1 MNLSMKSTNE
11 KAKTK
16 NAVSQGVYVPGQI
29 SNPHKLTYN
38 TQLTFEKIINEVNDA
53 KRSASLPRNY
63 LSIIQSMHRGRIV
76 CRNKDCFHV
85 TVSESLV
92 NRALQILDGLVKE
105 LEKRKFKIRSNQDET
120 GYFVVAIKD
129 NESISFR
136 LFEGYK
142 YHPLQKYI
150 SSMSE
155 LEKLLYRDKQPI
167 ATGKLT
173 LSALAL
179 KTNIEKN
186 WTDGK
191 RLIEEDL
198 HAISHEFD
206 GILFRQKQ
214 RLKEDAIRDEKR
226 REELI
231 IFRETESRKH
241 AEKTVY
247 DKAMQEAQSFIAYRD
262 LETYLNYLED
272 KYLKEYGS
280 LSLSAI
286 SWLSTARK
294 IAQVQNP
301 VSNRLKLLSHL

>member
-1 MNLSMKSTNE
+1 MNQSKKSSNE
-11 KAKTK
+11 IAKTK
-16 NAVSQGVYVPGQI
+16 NAVSKGTYVSGQI

-38 TQLTFEKIINEVNDA
+38 TQLTFKKIINEVNDA
-53 KRSASLPRNY
+53 KRSTSLPRNY
-63 LSIIQSMHRGRIV
+63 LSIIQSIHRGRIV

-85 TVSESLV
+85 TVSENLV
-92 NRALQILDGLVKE
+92 NRALQILDALAKE
-105 LEKRKFKIRSNQDET
+105 FEKRKFKIRSLQDEA
-120 GYFVVAIKD
+120 GCLVVAIKD

-136 LFEGYK
+136 IFEGYK
-142 YHPLQKYI
+142 YHPIKKNNN
-150 SSMSE
+150 SMSK
-155 LEKLLYRDKQPI
+155 LEKLLYPNKEPI

-179 KTNIEKN
+179 KSNIERN

-206 GILFRQKQ
+206 DILYRQKK
-214 RLKEDAIRDEKR
+214 RLKEDAIRVEKR

-231 IFRETESRKH
+231 IVREIESRKH
-241 AEKTVY
+241 AEKAIY
-247 DKAMQEAQSFIAYRD
+247 DKAMQEAQSFITYRN

-272 KYLKEYGS
+272 KYIKEYGS
-280 LSLSAI
+280 LSRSAI

-294 IAQVQNP
+294 IAYIQNP
-301 VSNRLKLLSHL
+301 VNNRLKLLSS